1 MMEEMMEK
9 KDKIY
14 TILLVD
20 DEEGIRNV
28 LNITLTHAGFKVLLA
43 SDGDTGFALF
53 KTKRPDIVISD
64 IKMPGI
70 GGIELLKQIKQM
82 SPDTEVIM
90 ITGHGDMDLAVK
102 SLQYEAADFIT
113 KPIDSNELE
122 LSVKKAVDRLSINQ
136 RMKVYMDDLEGVIRE
151 KDRKID
157 ESQSLATIGQTI
169 AGMSHVIKNIAGGLK
184 GSSFILEQGIENENR
199 EYLVKGWE
207 MMKGNLDK
215 ITNLS
220 LDLLNYAKT
229 SRLKRILVNPNDPA
243 LEVVSLLT
251 PRAVEKNINLV
262 LSPLDDTTFIL
273 VDQDAIYNALFNLV
287 TNALDAF
294 ATNDAFDINADFA
307 TNDADTHIDLDT
319 NDAFI
324 KSDVLCADEKKRGNS
339 QNKKE
344 KAVMVFVEK
353 ELDQI
358 VFRVKDNGDGM
369 DENIGQ
375 ALFKEFITTKG
386 AYGTGFGLMTTKKI
400 IDEHQGTILF
410 ETGKGEGS
418 VFTMKIPRLI
428 GERKE

>member
-1 MMEEMMEK
+1 MMEK
-9 KDKIY
+9 KDTIY

-28 LNITLTHAGFKVLLA
+28 LNITLTHAGFRVLLA

-53 KTKRPDIVISD
+53 KTQKPDIVITD

-70 GGIELLKQIKQM
+70 GGIELLKKIKQM
-82 SPDTEVIM
+82 SPHTEVIM

-122 LSVKKAVDRLSINQ
+122 LSVKKAVDRMSINQ
-136 RMKVYMDDLEGVIRE
+136 QMKVYMDELEGVIRE

-215 ITNLS
+215 ITHLS

-229 SRLKRILVNPNDPA
+229 SRLKRTLVNPNDPA
-243 LEVVSLLT
+243 LEVVNLLT
-251 PRAVEKNINLV
+251 PRAVEKNIRLV
-262 LSPLDDTTFIL
+262 LSPLDDTLSIL

-294 ATNDAFDINADFA
+294 
-307 TNDADTHIDLDT
+307 DTHYPCC
-319 NDAFI
+319 
-324 KSDVLCADEKKRGNS
+324 SDEENSKKTGEK
-339 QNKKE
+339 QE
-344 KAVMVFVEK
+344 KAVRVSVEK
-353 ELDQI
+353 ETDGI

-375 ALFKEFITTKG
+375 SLFKEFITTKG

-410 ETGKGEGS
+410 ETEKGEGS
-418 VFTMKIPRLI
+418 VFTMKLPFGLI

>member
-1 MMEEMMEK
+1 MEEMMEK

-53 KTKRPDIVISD
+53 KTQRPDIVITD

-251 PRAVEKNINLV
+251 PRAVEKNISLV

-294 ATNDAFDINADFA
+294 VTNDAFDINAA
-307 TNDADTHIDLDT
+307 ETHIDLDT

-324 KSDVLCADEKKRGNS
+324 KSDALCADEKKRGNT
-339 QNKKE
+339 QDKKE

>member
-1 MMEEMMEK
+1 MEK
-9 KDKIY
+9 KDKMY

-28 LNITLTHAGFKVLLA
+28 LNITLTHAGFRVLLA
-43 SDGDTGFALF
+43 GDGDTGFALF
-53 KTKRPDIVISD
+53 KSKKPDIVITD

-82 SPDTEVIM
+82 SPNTEVIM

-113 KPIDSNELE
+113 KPIDSTELE
-122 LSVKKAVDRLSINQ
+122 LSVKKAVDRISINQ
-136 RMKVYMDDLEGVIRE
+136 QMKVYMDDLEGVIRE

-215 ITNLS
+215 ITHLS

-229 SRLKRILVNPNDPA
+229 SRLKRVLVNPNDPA

-262 LSPLDDTTFIL
+262 LSPLDETLFIR
-273 VDQDAIYNALFNLV
+273 VDPDAIYNALFNLV

-294 ATNDAFDINADFA
+294 
-307 TNDADTHIDLDT
+307 DT
-319 NDAFI
+319 NGAFGINGAFGTRDALC
-324 KSDVLCADEKKRGNS
+324 SDEENRENR
-339 QNKKE
+339 QEEKE

-358 VFRVKDNGDGM
+358 VFRVKDNGEGM
-369 DENIGQ
+369 DENIGKS
-375 ALFKEFITTKG
+375 LFKEFITTKG

-400 IDEHQGTILF
+400 IDEHQGAILF
-410 ETGKGEGS
+410 ETAKGKGS
-418 VFTMKIPRLI
+418 VFTMKLPLGPI

>member
-1 MMEEMMEK
+1 
-9 KDKIY
+9 
-14 TILLVD
+14 
-20 DEEGIRNV
+20 
-28 LNITLTHAGFKVLLA
+28 
-43 SDGDTGFALF
+43 
-53 KTKRPDIVISD
+53 
-64 IKMPGI
+64 
-70 GGIELLKQIKQM
+70 
-82 SPDTEVIM
+82 
-90 ITGHGDMDLAVK
+90 
-102 SLQYEAADFIT
+102 
-113 KPIDSNELE
+113 
-122 LSVKKAVDRLSINQ
+122 
-136 RMKVYMDDLEGVIRE
+136 MDDLEGVIRE

-294 ATNDAFDINADFA
+294 ATNDAFDINA
-307 TNDADTHIDLDT
+307 ADTHIDLDT

-324 KSDVLCADEKKRGNS
+324 KSDALCADEKKRGNS